1 MIAERIAAIY
11 DRIDAGPLAPVW
23 IYLVPRE
30 VSLARARELEDSALP
45 LRGVPFAIKDNI
57 DLAGLPTTAGC
68 PAYAYSPERS
78 ATVVAKLIEAG
89 AILIGKTNMDQFA
102 TGLVGTR
109 SPHGACS
116 SIYDQ
121 RYISGG
127 SSSGSAVAVAAGLV
141 SFGLGTD
148 TAGSGRVPA
157 AFNNLVGLKP
167 TRGLISAAG
176 VVPACKSLDCVSVFT
191 LTCADAQRIFR
202 ITAGHDAADS
212 YSRDSADLPKQPVIP
227 AKSRFGVPR
236 DEQLEFFGNSNVQTL
251 YRAAVERLVSL
262 GGTAVT
268 VDYAPFAK
276 AARLLYEGPWLA
288 ERLAGIKSFY
298 SRQPEALLD
307 VTRGIIARG
316 GDLDAVG
323 AFEAMYALQAIR
335 QETRAASQAMDF
347 LLLPTAG
354 TIYTLEQVEADPIR
368 LKTNLGYYTNFVN
381 LLDLCA
387 LAVPAGFG
395 GDGLPA
401 GGTLV
406 VPTGLDENLL
416 RIGGEFQRA
425 TGLSPG
431 ATGHPLPA
439 TEEGA
444 AVEPRAD
451 EIAIAVLGA
460 HLEG

>member
-1 MIAERIAAIY
+1 M
-11 DRIDAGPLAPVW
+11 
-23 IYLVPRE
+23 
-30 VSLARARELEDSALP
+30 
-45 LRGVPFAIKDNI
+45 
-57 DLAGLPTTAGC
+57 
-68 PAYAYSPERS
+68 
-78 ATVVAKLIEAG
+78 
-89 AILIGKTNMDQFA
+89 
-102 TGLVGTR
+102 
-109 SPHGACS
+109 
-116 SIYDQ
+116 
-121 RYISGG
+121 
-127 SSSGSAVAVAAGLV
+127 AAGLV

-335 QETRAASQAMDF
+335 QETRAAWQAMDF

-368 LKTNLGYYTNFVN
+368 LNTNLGYYTNFVN

-401 GGTLV
+401 GVTLV
-406 VPTGLDENLL
+406 APAGRDEELL
-416 RIGGEFQRA
+416 RIGGAFHRA
-425 TGLSPG
+425 SDLSLG
-431 ATGHPLPA
+431 ATGHPLPPDSEPA
-439 TEEGA
+439 PL
-444 AVEPRAD
+444 EPRTG
-451 EIAIAVLGA
+451 EIGIAVLGA
-460 HLEG
+460 HLDGQPLNHQLTDRGGRLLRTCRTAPRYRFFALANTTPAKPGLLRVNAGESGAAIELEVWGLPAEGFGSFVAAIPPPLGIGSIELEDGSWVKGFLCEPHALAGAKDISSSGGWRAFLRNSAR